1 MIPTRTM
8 TRAEFLKLAGAAAAT
23 VAATAANGPRA
34 FAADAQPLL
43 KRAIPKSGE
52 AIPVI
57 GLGTA
62 YEFSHAADEA
72 AFVARREVIRTLLEG
87 GGAVIDTSPTYAQAE
102 AIIGRAL
109 AELALRPKTF
119 IATKISISGEKAG
132 IDQFERTVKDLRA
145 DTIDLIQIHNLR
157 DLDVHMKT
165 ARRLKEQGRV
175 RYIGATHYHAGGL
188 AGLEAAMRAH
198 PLDFIQIN
206 YSIDARESEKR
217 VLPLAKDL
225 GIAVLINV
233 PFGRGGVFRAARG
246 KPLPEWAREFDAE
259 SWGQFFLK
267 FVLATPGMTAAIPS
281 TTQARHMTDNLG
293 AGRGRLPD
301 AAQKKRMLETFEKL

>member
-1 MIPTRTM
+1 MIPTRAV
-8 TRAEFLKLAGAAAAT
+8 TRAEFLKLAAAAAAT
-23 VAATAANGPRA
+23 VAATAAGGPLA
-34 FAADAQPLL
+34 FAAAAPLL

-72 AFVARREVIRTLLEG
+72 TFNARRDVIRTLLDG
-87 GGAVIDTSPTYAQAE
+87 GGAIVDTSPTYAQAE
-102 AIIGRAL
+102 TIVGRAL
-109 AELALRPKTF
+109 AELNARPKAF

-132 IDQFERTVKDLRA
+132 IDQFEGTVKDLRA

-217 VLPLAKDL
+217 VLPLARDL
-225 GIAVLINV
+225 GMAALINV

-246 KPLPEWAREFDAE
+246 KPLPEWAKDFDAE

-267 FVLATPGMTAAIPS
+267 FVLATPGVTAAIPS
-281 TTQARHMTDNLG
+281 TTQPRHMADNLG

-301 AAQKKRMLETFEKL
+301 AAQKKRMLDAFEKL

>member
-1 MIPTRTM
+1 MIPTRAM
-8 TRAEFLKLAGAAAAT
+8 TRAEFLKLAGAAAAAT
-23 VAATAANGPRA
+23 VTSGPLA
-34 FAADAQPLL
+34 FAAAQPLL

-72 AFVARREVIRTLLEG
+72 AFNARKEVIRTLLEG
-87 GGAVIDTSPTYAQAE
+87 GGTVIDTAPVYAQAE
-102 AIIGRAL
+102 TIIGRAL
-109 AELALRPKTF
+109 AELNARARTF
-119 IATKISISGEKAG
+119 IASKISISGEQAG
-132 IDQFERTVKDLRA
+132 IGQFEGSLKDLRT

-165 ARRLKEQGRV
+165 ARRFKDHGLV

-188 AGLEAAMRAH
+188 EGLEKAMRAH

-206 YSIDARESEKR
+206 YSIDARESERR

-225 GIAVLINV
+225 GMAVLVNV

-267 FVLATPGMTAAIPS
+267 FVLATPGVTAAIPS
-281 TTQARHMTDNLG
+281 TTQPRHMTDNLG

>member
-1 MIPTRTM
+1 MIPTRAI
-8 TRAEFLKLAGAAAAT
+8 TRAEFLKLAGAAAAAT
-23 VAATAANGPRA
+23 VTNGPLA
-34 FAADAQPLL
+34 FAANQPML
-43 KRAIPKSGE
+43 KRTIPKSGE

-72 AFVARREVIRTLLEG
+72 AFNARKEVIRVLLEG

-102 AIIGRAL
+102 PIIGRAL
-109 AELALRPKTF
+109 AELNARPKTF
-119 IATKISISGEKAG
+119 IATKISTSGEKAG

-145 DTIDLIQIHNLR
+145 DKIDLIQIHNLR

-165 ARRLKEQGRV
+165 ARRLKDHGLV

-217 VLPLAKDL
+217 VLPLAKDS
-225 GIAVLINV
+225 GMAVLINV

-246 KPLPEWAREFDAE
+246 KPLPEWAKDFDAE

-267 FVLATPGMTAAIPS
+267 FVLATPGVTAAIPS

>member
-8 TRAEFLKLAGAAAAT
+8 TRAEFLKLAGAAAAAT
-23 VAATAANGPRA
+23 VTSGPLA
-34 FAADAQPLL
+34 FAADQPLL

-72 AFVARREVIRTLLEG
+72 AFAARKEVIRVLLEG
-87 GGAVIDTSPTYAQAE
+87 GGAVIDTAPVYAQAE
-102 AIIGRAL
+102 TIIGRAL

-119 IATKISISGEKAG
+119 IASKISISGEQAG
-132 IDQFERTVKDLRA
+132 IGQFEGSLKDLRT

-165 ARRLKEQGRV
+165 ARRLKEHGLV

-188 AGLEAAMRAH
+188 EGLEKAMRAH

-206 YSIDARESEKR
+206 YSIDARESERR

-225 GIAVLINV
+225 GMAVLVNV

-267 FVLATPGMTAAIPS
+267 FVLATPGVTAAIPS
-281 TTQARHMTDNLG
+281 TTQPRHMTDNLG

>member
-1 MIPTRTM
+1 MIPTRAI
-8 TRAEFLKLAGAAAAT
+8 TRAEFLKLAGAAAAAT
-23 VAATAANGPRA
+23 VTNGPLA
-34 FAADAQPLL
+34 FAANQPML
-43 KRAIPKSGE
+43 KRTIPKSGE

-72 AFVARREVIRTLLEG
+72 AFNARKEVIRVLLEG

-102 AIIGRAL
+102 PIIGRAL
-109 AELALRPKTF
+109 AELNARPKTF
-119 IATKISISGEKAG
+119 IATKISTSGEKAG

-145 DTIDLIQIHNLR
+145 DKIDLIQIHNLR

-165 ARRLKEQGRV
+165 ARRLKDHGLV

-225 GIAVLINV
+225 GMATLINV

-246 KPLPEWAREFDAE
+246 KPLPEWAKDFDAE

-267 FVLATPGMTAAIPS
+267 FVLATPGVTAAIPS